1 MTKFKDNSSHLR
13 LHNLEYP
20 FQNILISVGREF
32 VSPGN
37 PILQDLESDLLKCG
51 LAGIRGKR
59 NIESNTRRPSTG
71 RLPYPPF
78 FPKHAGESYA
88 PPYIFIQNEELGLEN

>member
-13 LHNLEYP
+13 LHNVENP
-20 FQNILISVGREF
+20 SKNILRLVGRELL
-32 VSPGN
+32 SPGD
-37 PILQDLESDLLKCG
+37 PILQDLELDLLKRG
-51 LAGIRGKR
+51 LVGSGGKR
-59 NIESNTRRPSTG
+59 NIESNTRRPSSG

-88 PPYIFIQNEELGLEN
+88 PPYIFIQNEELALEN